1 MLQAA
6 IQSVYTLPPDKLA
19 KAIALYHTRTAAY
32 FGDTAWTI
40 AALWALVRLRAG
52 AAISRLAMRVVGSGG
67 PLKPAVGL
75 SGERVSARPWL
86 QGLIA
91 APLWLLILT
100 LLGIPIDLVMQHVD
114 LAYNISVEPWSM
126 WWADFGK
133 STLLYLV
140 FGTIALTVL
149 YALMRRSPRRW
160 WLWFWILA
168 IPVEVAAV
176 FVIPVIIDPW
186 FDHFSALSK
195 ADPALVDQLERVAAR
210 GHLNI
215 PPNRMYVMDASAKV
229 TGPNAYVTGFEASKR
244 IVVWDTTLR
253 ELSSDEILGTYG
265 HEQGHYVLQ
274 HIPKGIAFSLAI
286 MLVFLWIAY
295 RILGWL
301 VRRYGA
307 QWRVP
312 SLADWSSLGLVLLIV
327 TVLSFFAEPVG
338 NAFSRHIE
346 HQADVYGEE
355 VIHGLVPSPQAT
367 MAQSFQRLGELWLDV
382 PHPNRFMVFWTY
394 SHPPTADRMRFA
406 ANYDPW
412 APGKHPKYVDWP

>member
-1 MLQAA
+1 MTCANGKGIFNPMLSAA

-19 KAIALYHTRTAAY
+19 KAIALYHARTAAY

-40 AALWALVRLRAG
+40 TALWILVRFRAG
-52 AAISRLAMRVVGSGG
+52 VVIRNLAA
-67 PLKPAVGL
+67 
-75 SGERVSARPWL
+75 RVSSRPWV

-91 APLWLLILT
+91 APIWLTILT
-100 LLGIPIDLVMQHVD
+100 LIGLPVDLIMQHVD
-114 LAYNISVEPWSM
+114 LVYRISVEPWSM

-133 STLLYLV
+133 SFALTLIV
-140 FGTIALTVL
+140 GTITLTVL
-149 YALMRRSPRRW
+149 YALARHSPRRW

-168 IPVEVAAV
+168 IPAEIAAI
-176 FVIPVIIDPW
+176 FVIPVIIDPM
-186 FDHFSALSK
+186 FDHFSPLAQ

-210 GHLNI
+210 GHMDI
-215 PPNRMYVMDASAKV
+215 PPSRMFVMDASAKV
-229 TGPNAYVTGFEASKR
+229 TGPDAYVTGFGASKR

-253 ELSSDEILGTYG
+253 ELPADEILGTYG
-265 HEQGHYVLQ
+265 HEQGHYVLE
-274 HIPKGIAFSLAI
+274 HIPKGIAFSIAV
-286 MLVFLWIAY
+286 MFVFFWIAY
-295 RILGWL
+295 RLLTWL
-301 VRRYGA
+301 VRHWGEN
-307 QWRVP
+307 WHIP
-312 SLADWSSLGLVLLIV
+312 SFADWSSVGLLLLVV
-327 TVLSFFAEPVG
+327 TVLSFFAEPVS

-367 MAQSFQRLGELWLDV
+367 MARGFQHLGELWLDV

-412 APGKHPKYVDWP
+412 APGKHPRYVSP